1 MEFLKE
7 SHPERLNDHRFIIVC
22 ADSAAEACEYEL
34 LYTELTSTIALH
46 LVSHTKSVS

>member
-7 SHPERLNDHRFIIVC
+7 SHPERLHDHRLTIAC
-22 ADSAAEACEYEL
+22 ADAAAEAYEYEL